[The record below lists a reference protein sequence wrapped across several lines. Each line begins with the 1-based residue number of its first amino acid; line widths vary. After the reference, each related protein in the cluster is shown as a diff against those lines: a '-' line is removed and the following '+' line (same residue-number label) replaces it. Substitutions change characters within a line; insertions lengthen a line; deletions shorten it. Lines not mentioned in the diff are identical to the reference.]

1 MSSVNAL
8 SERADELLAR
18 LYAASV
24 DRRAVHAPHAVR
36 IATSSALAALIRA
49 EAAISTLRRRRMF
62 CDIGRGLHHLGSH
75 VQAAESLDIPADELV
90 ALADEVRQFADAVC
104 QVVSSPPS
112 DDPSAGV

>member
-1 MSSVNAL
+1 MSSVSAL

-62 CDIGRGLHHLGSH
+62 GDIGRGLHHLGSH
-75 VQAAESLDIPADELV
+75 VQAASRDIPADELV
-90 ALADEVRQFADAVC
+90 ALADEVRQFADAVW
-104 QVVSSPPS
+104 QVVSSLPS